1 MEVLGGIIIMSLQ
14 FLKPATYLYIG
25 TQIWYGSIIP
35 SCYLMNCTD
44 IKVFILEHGW
54 LAGLSKLY
62 SEKQKESNQEV
73 QRKQPENAPEARNSG
88 TNRLEMP
95 TLEEEQNVG
104 KKNKTKAKHTLT
116 KRLKRKVG
124 NVDTCFQENPKEK
137 NRHSEGGNLHHQSG
151 TADSRLSDIRRNA
164 AFNFVLSKRESHK
177 QLNKNTTPSVYYICN
192 NPKITRSVKTDTGS
206 VIMLLPNQVD
216 YS

>member
-1 MEVLGGIIIMSLQ
+1 MEVLGGIILMSVQ
-14 FLKPATYLYIG
+14 FLKGATCLYIV

-54 LAGLSKLY
+54 LDGLSKLY
-62 SEKQKESNQEV
+62 SEKTKKSNQAV
-73 QRKQPENAPEARNSG
+73 QRKQPDNAPEAENSG
-88 TNRLEMP
+88 TNRLEVP

-116 KRLKRKVG
+116 KRLKRKAG
-124 NVDTCFQENPKEK
+124 DVDTCFQENRKEK
-137 NRHSEGGNLHHQSG
+137 NRPAESVNLHYQSG
-151 TADSRLSDIRRNA
+151 TSDSRPSDIRRNA
-164 AFNFVLSKRESHK
+164 AFNLVPSKRESHK
-177 QLNKNTTPSVYYICN
+177 QLNKNTPPSVYNICD